1 MTRKRIAGAVALAVA
16 ALALGAVFGQPGTG
30 RAAGATPTNTSLPWI
45 ANTPQEGV
53 TLVVGP
59 GAWDGSPTSYA
70 YAWSSCDSS
79 GQNCATLT
87 GVTGTSYTLTAGDV
101 GHTLRVTVTATN
113 GSGSSTATSAPT
125 AVVSSTSAPHM
136 ANAPSISGAARVGAA
151 LSASEGVWDNNPTS
165 LAYQWYRCDR
175 NGSDCAAISGA
186 INPNYSVSSG
196 DAGGTLRVSVAATN
210 ASGTTT
216 ATSLPTNQ
224 VAPVAGSALE
234 GCPGGSGTIQ
244 VAALAPPARLSIQ
257 PVSVSPIRIG
267 RDTSWIHLHFR
278 VTACNG
284 RPVQGA
290 MVYATAIP
298 YEQFAATHAATK
310 ADGTATLTEA
320 RLRRFP
326 ASTRQELLAV
336 LARASK
342 PGESVVG
349 GVSTRRVVSYH
360 VSIG

>member
-1 MTRKRIAGAVALAVA
+1 MTRKRIAVAVGLAVS
-16 ALALGAVFGQPGTG
+16 ALVLGAVIGQPGTG

-70 YAWSSCDSS
+70 YAWSRCDAS
-79 GQNCATLT
+79 GNNCATIA
-87 GVTGTSYTLTAGDV
+87 GVTGTSYTLTAADV
-101 GHTLRVTVTATN
+101 GHTLRATVTATN
-113 GSGSSTATSAPT
+113 GSGSATATSAPT
-125 AVVSSTSAPHM
+125 AVVSNTSAPKPTTS
-136 ANAPSISGAARVGAA
+136 PSIAGTARVGSA
-151 LSASEGVWDNNPTS
+151 LSANEGVWDNNPTS
-165 LAYQWYRCDR
+165 LGYQWYRCDR

-186 INPNYSVSSG
+186 INPTYTVSSG
-196 DAGGTLRVSVAATN
+196 DEGGTLRVAVAATN

-216 ATSLPTNQ
+216 DTSLPTNQ
-224 VAPVAGSALE
+224 VLGVAGSSLE
-234 GCPGGSGTIQ
+234 GCPGGSGTVQ
-244 VAALAPPARLSIQ
+244 VSALAPPARLSIQ
-257 PVSVSPIRIG
+257 PVSVSPLRIG
-267 RDTSWIHLHFR
+267 RNINWIHLHFR

-298 YEQFAATHAATK
+298 YEQFAATHAATR
-310 ADGTATLTEA
+310 ADGTVTLNEA

-326 ASTRQELLAV
+326 ASSRQELLAV

-349 GVSTRRVVSYH
+349 GVSTRRVVSYR
-360 VSIG
+360 VSLR